1 MPARRSKRP
10 DESATSARAKVRDAF
25 SAAQE
30 SVQARLD
37 TAREQAEETW
47 DNLEALFQSRV
58 QKAMTRLGIPGAE
71 EFQQLAARVTQMRK
85 ELTALGRG
93 QRRKGAPRRQAA
105 AAKSSGAT
113 GATAGPKGRA
123 AASKS
128 RGRARRKSSRTR
140 P

>member
-1 MPARRSKRP
+1 MPARSRKKRTE
-10 DESATSARAKVRDAF
+10 ESVTTARAKVRDAF

-71 EFQQLAARVTQMRK
+71 EFRQLAARVTEMRK

-93 QRRKGAPRRQAA
+93 QRRAAAPRRPAA
-105 AAKSSGAT
+105 TKAGA
-113 GATAGPKGRA
+113 KGRA
-123 AASKS
+123 TARKP
-128 RGRARRKSSRTR
+128 RGGARRKPSRAR

>member
-71 EFQQLAARVTQMRK
+71 EFQQLAARVTEMRK
-85 ELTALGRG
+85 ELTALARGR
-93 QRRKGAPRRQAA
+93 APRTA
-105 AAKSSGAT
+105 AAK
-113 GATAGPKGRA
+113 AGPKGRA

-128 RGRARRKSSRTR
+128 RGRARRKSSRAR
-140 P
+140 R

>member
-1 MPARRSKRP
+1 V
-10 DESATSARAKVRDAF
+10 TTARAKVRDAF

-71 EFQQLAARVTQMRK
+71 EFRQLAARVTEMRK

-93 QRRKGAPRRQAA
+93 RRRGAAPRRQAA
-105 AAKSSGAT
+105 PKVGA
-113 GATAGPKGRA
+113 KGRA
-123 AASKS
+123 TARKP
-128 RGRARRKSSRTR
+128 RGGAHRKPSRAR

>member
-1 MPARRSKRP
+1 VTTAR
-10 DESATSARAKVRDAF
+10 TKVRDAF

-71 EFQQLAARVTQMRK
+71 EFQQLAARVTEMRK

-93 QRRKGAPRRQAA
+93 RRREGATRRQAT
-105 AAKSSGAT
+105 AK
-113 GATAGPKGRA
+113 AGPKGRA

-128 RGRARRKSSRTR
+128 RGRARRKSSRAR